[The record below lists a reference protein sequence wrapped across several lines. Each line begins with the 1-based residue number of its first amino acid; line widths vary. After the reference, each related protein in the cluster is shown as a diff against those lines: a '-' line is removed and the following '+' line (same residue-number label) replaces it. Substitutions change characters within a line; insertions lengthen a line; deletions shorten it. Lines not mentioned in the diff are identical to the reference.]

1 MLAVFADIMQC
12 NIPLQNPAQ
21 QVTGKQGM
29 EAPVVMQQASSAFNQ
44 GEASDEII
52 DGEVFERQSGVAANG
67 LGVWGALEYLKYF
80 SLRANVAESAPQY
93 ARQPEGR
100 PHLLLSCQSRKR
112 PKHRCRLLEI
122 GACFHHHHLA
132 ELPVASHPIPGWE
145 LEPAFPAKQS

>member
-1 MLAVFADIMQC
+1 MQC

-80 SLRANVAESAPQY
+80 SRARAERGRSTDAVFLRSALVFITITWPNSRLRLIRFQ
-93 ARQPEGR
+93 GGNWNR
-100 PHLLLSCQSRKR
+100 PFRRSKVNWLS
-112 PKHRCRLLEI
+112 
-122 GACFHHHHLA
+122 
-132 ELPVASHPIPGWE
+132 PVENRIDSK
-145 LEPAFPAKQS
+145 PAFIESRTKGD